1 MASGTIKNL
10 KTTVGNIEQLGY
22 TFAMG
27 DSIIT
32 LPSGKTL
39 DDYKFL
45 VARIYF
51 SQTDTWLTCDTV
63 PMSYFKNDTA
73 HWSSSHFYVGGTTFS
88 WRYQPKSSTQINCNN
103 AGGNGSL
110 YLYGMN

>member
-1 MASGTIKNL
+1 MATGTIKKL
-10 KTTVGNIEQLGY
+10 ETTVGNIEYIGY
-22 TFAMG
+22 TIATG
-27 DSIIT
+27 DSIMT

-45 VARIYF
+45 VIRIYF
-51 SQTDTWLTCDTV
+51 SQTNTWLTCDII
-63 PMSYFKNDTA
+63 PMSYFKNDTT
-73 HWSSSHFYVGGTTFS
+73 HWSASYFYVGSTVFS
-88 WRYQPKSSTQINCNN
+88 WMVQPRSSTQINCKN